1 MYYFGFAPH
10 FSMKK
15 LLIEGF
21 NDVVIIILSYHLFLF
36 TWFVE
41 DLSAQYYIGQSF
53 IMFFLVIIFVNL
65 CFMMN
70 NVYHRCVSKRRKKRY
85 QKAYVARFTEFKA
98 RIEIDKAYKAKFNL
112 LKIQAKEEVLTKYSD
127 QISQLE

>member
-1 MYYFGFAPH
+1 
-10 FSMKK
+10 
-15 LLIEGF
+15 
-21 NDVVIIILSYHLFLF
+21 
-36 TWFVE
+36 VE

-112 LKIQAKEEVLTKYSD
+112 LKI
-127 QISQLE
+127 

>member
-1 MYYFGFAPH
+1 
-10 FSMKK
+10 
-15 LLIEGF
+15 
-21 NDVVIIILSYHLFLF
+21 
-36 TWFVE
+36 
-41 DLSAQYYIGQSF
+41 
-53 IMFFLVIIFVNL
+53 
-65 CFMMN
+65 MN